1 MRSTFYGYNYAEKV
15 DENLNQI
22 MEDLVE
28 CSYLKQIDDVSE
40 PTRLGS
46 ACVAAGARPED
57 AKMLFEELDKAQKN
71 FALDTEL
78 HLCYLVCAF
87 QFHLG

>member
-1 MRSTFYGYNYAEKV
+1 LSEI
-15 DENLNQI
+15 L
-22 MEDLVE
+22 EDLLE
-28 CSYLKQIDDVSE
+28 CSYIRQKEDVSE

-57 AKMLFEELDKAQKN
+57 AKMLYEELDKAQKN

-78 HLCYLVCAF
+78 HLCYLVKLVDIF
-87 QFHLG
+87 RL